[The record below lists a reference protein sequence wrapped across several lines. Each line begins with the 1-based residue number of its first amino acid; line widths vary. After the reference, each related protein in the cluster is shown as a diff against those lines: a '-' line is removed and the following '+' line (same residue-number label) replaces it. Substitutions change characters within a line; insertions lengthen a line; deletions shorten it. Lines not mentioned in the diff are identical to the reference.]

1 MKSSR
6 IVSGLLLFVLLL
18 GYAAQPVS
26 ANVTDVPQDHW
37 AYQAVL
43 SLVNRGF
50 LATYEDGSFQGTNA
64 VDRYTLAV
72 TVARILDEIEAGRV
86 MGSQGDIDLL
96 RELTTEFRAELVKFY
111 TDKEK
116 FVKTLDDTQKLGLA
130 TEERVNKVVASQA
143 ELIEEIARLKA
154 DIMQEA
160 IKTAESLDEHRA
172 LLDQQQSEIEAQKG
186 TLQSQQKELQD
197 QRERADAQQTQL
209 DAQNESITELQQAV
223 IKIDEEIRMQKADL
237 NRIQNWT
244 AEKDAIFSMLVFD
257 QDFKASLEKLAS
269 ELSQEMLT
277 REEEQQQLLT
287 ELQKRVDE
295 LLAAIARTDGELL
308 RSYEQ
313 LKVQL
318 ESLSSRNLELEKDL
332 QNIAVMLEQEKQ
344 NRAAQAQST
353 SSSLEQLQ
361 ADIESLAAQVG
372 LSEEELAALNK
383 RISDEIAVQ
392 MNAAI
397 IRERGLSSTVAE
409 LQAEFDHY
417 KAVTEKELKSA
428 KSTAMIA
435 IAAAAVSVLIG
446 FIK

>member
-1 MKSSR
+1 M
-6 IVSGLLLFVLLL
+6 
-18 GYAAQPVS
+18 
-26 ANVTDVPQDHW
+26 
-37 AYQAVL
+37 
-43 SLVNRGF
+43 
-50 LATYEDGSFQGTNA
+50 
-64 VDRYTLAV
+64 
-72 TVARILDEIEAGRV
+72 
-86 MGSQGDIDLL
+86 
-96 RELTTEFRAELVKFY
+96 
-111 TDKEK
+111 
-116 FVKTLDDTQKLGLA
+116 
-130 TEERVNKVVASQA
+130 
-143 ELIEEIARLKA
+143 
-154 DIMQEA
+154 
-160 IKTAESLDEHRA
+160 
-172 LLDQQQSEIEAQKG
+172 
-186 TLQSQQKELQD
+186 
-197 QRERADAQQTQL
+197 
-209 DAQNESITELQQAV
+209 
-223 IKIDEEIRMQKADL
+223 
-237 NRIQNWT
+237 
-244 AEKDAIFSMLVFD
+244 
-257 QDFKASLEKLAS
+257 
-269 ELSQEMLT
+269 
-277 REEEQQQLLT
+277 LT

>member
-1 MKSSR
+1 M
-6 IVSGLLLFVLLL
+6 
-18 GYAAQPVS
+18 
-26 ANVTDVPQDHW
+26 
-37 AYQAVL
+37 
-43 SLVNRGF
+43 
-50 LATYEDGSFQGTNA
+50 
-64 VDRYTLAV
+64 
-72 TVARILDEIEAGRV
+72 
-86 MGSQGDIDLL
+86 
-96 RELTTEFRAELVKFY
+96 
-111 TDKEK
+111 
-116 FVKTLDDTQKLGLA
+116 GLA

-318 ESLSSRNLELEKDL
+318 ESLSSRNLELEKICRIL
-332 QNIAVMLEQEKQ
+332 QLC
-344 NRAAQAQST
+344 
-353 SSSLEQLQ
+353 SSRRS
-361 ADIESLAAQVG
+361 
-372 LSEEELAALNK
+372 K
-383 RISDEIAVQ
+383 
-392 MNAAI
+392 
-397 IRERGLSSTVAE
+397 TVLRRRNPPAPHWNSFR
-409 LQAEFDHY
+409 LTL
-417 KAVTEKELKSA
+417 KA
-428 KSTAMIA
+428 
-435 IAAAAVSVLIG
+435 
-446 FIK
+446 